1 MRGRRKLVGVILA
14 MAVLG
19 AALTSAADIPA
30 SPGHPYHREQHPG
43 APAEMWAVI
52 EIPMGSSV
60 KYEFD
65 KATGHLMV
73 DRFQSMPIAAP
84 ANYGSFP
91 RTLAP
96 DGDPLDAVVLSRH
109 PVQAGAFM
117 RVRPVGVIRTVD
129 GEHKDDK
136 ILVVPV
142 TPLDATYD
150 GVRDLDD
157 IPRAERDRIAA
168 YFRVYKQLPSGVEGR
183 ILEISGREA
192 AERLVRESME
202 SYRRK
207 TAGAP

>member
-1 MRGRRKLVGVILA
+1 MTLAATVIS
-14 MAVLG
+14 
-19 AALTSAADIPA
+19 AALA
-30 SPGHPYHREQHPG
+30 STVGPGPPGHVYHREQHAQ

-91 RTLAP
+91 RTLAA

-109 PVQAGAFM
+109 AVQAGAFL

-142 TPLDATYD
+142 SAIDPTFDE
-150 GVRDLDD
+150 VRDLND
-157 IPRAERDRIAA
+157 IPRLERERLAA
-168 YFRVYKQLPSGVEGR
+168 YFRVYKQLPAALEGK
-183 ILEISGREA
+183 ILETLGREA
-192 AERLVRESME
+192 AERLIRESMQ
-202 SYRRK
+202 SYRR
-207 TAGAP
+207 AAERLP